1 MPNASL
7 NIPRQ
12 KNPREMFTR
21 SILARRGR
29 ATDLAADWDPGR
41 AAEVAG
47 RRVRGAVFRV
57 AAVVELVLL
66 AAEGAARV
74 APAVLAQACLGF
86 QSMWYRW

>member
-12 KNPREMFTR
+12 KNPRETFTR

-74 APAVLAQACLGF
+74 APAVLARACLGF